1 MQKDTN
7 QTQVEEPRGDSGGY
21 SSSPQPQQVPGSD
34 NVVQGGQ
41 GDGYQRYN
49 QRYSQGSQQQPPYW
63 QPPQNWQKE
72 RYWQQQP
79 YGAPT
84 CCDVGPFAL
93 TSLGMRTRT
102 AGWLSYLLGWVTGLI
117 FFLLEKENRFV
128 RFHATQSI
136 LFFGGIS
143 ILEAIIS
150 FFEMLSNYTFIH
162 VYGVGLFSSVL
173 GLVSFIFWIVLMV
186 RASKGMYYKL
196 PVIGDFADKLIDQIH
211 V

>member
-1 MQKDTN
+1 M
-7 QTQVEEPRGDSGGY
+7 
-21 SSSPQPQQVPGSD
+21 
-34 NVVQGGQ
+34 
-41 GDGYQRYN
+41 
-49 QRYSQGSQQQPPYW
+49 
-63 QPPQNWQKE
+63 
-72 RYWQQQP
+72 
-79 YGAPT
+79 
-84 CCDVGPFAL
+84 
-93 TSLGMRTRT
+93 
-102 AGWLSYLLGWVTGLI
+102 
-117 FFLLEKENRFV
+117 
-128 RFHATQSI
+128 QSI

-173 GLVSFIFWIVLMV
+173 GLVSFIYWIVLMV